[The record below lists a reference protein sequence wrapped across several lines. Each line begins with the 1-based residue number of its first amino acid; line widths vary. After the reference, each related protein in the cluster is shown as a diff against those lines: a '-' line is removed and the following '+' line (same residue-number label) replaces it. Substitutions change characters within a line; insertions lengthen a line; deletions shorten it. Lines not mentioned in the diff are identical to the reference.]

1 MGSVPGQ
8 GSDIPRVEQS
18 GQEIRQ
24 INQGLERH
32 VTGSKAQL
40 CLPQGQHASRE
51 CPSVRPGKQVRG
63 PWAAPPGHR
72 HEQHRGG
79 SPASLSTGDI
89 SPQDHSRDVVPV
101 RGGWRAGP
109 CYPVQVA
116 DPAGCCWLMRC
127 SPVPGQPD
135 LGGVAQTPPC
145 RNRLL

>member
-18 GQEIRQ
+18 SQEIRQ
-24 INQGLERH
+24 INQCLERH

-40 CLPQGQHASRE
+40 SLPQGQRASLE

-63 PWAAPPGHR
+63 PLAAPPGHR

-79 SPASLSTGDI
+79 SPAGLSSGDI

-101 RGGWRAGP
+101 RGRWVG
-109 CYPVQVA
+109 
-116 DPAGCCWLMRC
+116 
-127 SPVPGQPD
+127 
-135 LGGVAQTPPC
+135 GGVGGEQGRAILF
-145 RNRLL
+145 RLPTWLGTAG